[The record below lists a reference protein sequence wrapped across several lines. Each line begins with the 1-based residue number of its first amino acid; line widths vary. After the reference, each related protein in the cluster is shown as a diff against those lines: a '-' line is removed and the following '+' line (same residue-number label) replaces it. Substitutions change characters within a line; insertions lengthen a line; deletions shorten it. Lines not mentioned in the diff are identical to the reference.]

1 MIHKNISNSE
11 KKHVSWLR
19 LFTGFAMGG
28 MVFYATITVIQSA
41 IFFFVIMGAQMRG
54 GALLLD
60 AIEVLSWILA
70 IYLAI
75 KVWTKIVNG

>member
-1 MIHKNISNSE
+1 MVHENISNSE
-11 KKHVSWLR
+11 KKQVSWLR

-28 MVFYATITVIQSA
+28 IVFYATISVVQSA
-41 IFFFVIMGAQMRG
+41 VLFLVIMGAQMRG

-75 KVWTKIVNG
+75 KVWTRIVNG